1 MASVLYDSLMTSPD
15 PFNHKSMPDKALE
28 DYLRLCQEVFRK
40 MQSEGSWPWP
50 DSQNPD
56 DLVESND
63 P

>member
-1 MASVLYDSLMTSPD
+1 MTSPD

-40 MQSEGSWPWP
+40 MQSEDTWPWP